1 MSWFKKLMS
10 LFSDKNT
17 LMGEIKTHTNGVSEE
32 DFETVRARDSKGRY
46 VADDPTTAKNEAY
59 VKRRKRKTKKVSK

>member
-1 MSWFKKLMS
+1 MMSWWNKFKH
-10 LFSDKNT
+10 FF
-17 LMGEIKTHTNGVSEE
+17 NGTSEE
-32 DFETVRARDSKGRY
+32 DFETVRARDNKGRY

>member
-1 MSWFKKLMS
+1 MSWWNKLKH
-10 LFSDKNT
+10 FF
-17 LMGEIKTHTNGVSEE
+17 NGTTEE

-59 VKRRKRKTKKVSK
+59 VKRRKRKTKK